1 MELKHDLTN
10 LLPRLSKARLQQFL
24 DQLFQPQVTNVNPL
38 AQRMT
43 NPAKTDKT
51 NFQIHQIAWTCLKVH
66 SMNMFDNAAWVFTAH
81 AMIQS
86 DESFNLK
93 HCLHFAASNLIGAEW
108 LLKLLVIRLPQRRI
122 LTYSACDK

>member
-43 NPAKTDKT
+43 NPAKQDETK
-51 NFQIHQIAWTCLKVH
+51 FQIHQLAWTCLKVH
-66 SMNMFDNAAWVFTAH
+66 SMNMFDNAAWFFTTH
-81 AMIQS
+81 A
-86 DESFNLK
+86 
-93 HCLHFAASNLIGAEW
+93 
-108 LLKLLVIRLPQRRI
+108 
-122 LTYSACDK
+122 